1 MRKNEILTEL
11 FQSEE
16 FDKMLLKVMRKDSIY
31 FDDFKQDLFLILC
44 KIPDTTDDGRG
55 IEDMYERCEL
65 DFFVFSI
72 IRNNIRSETSP
83 FFRTYKKNRDK
94 HHKYDLQENDLI
106 TELDLKE
113 DFNVLNYCR
122 ENRVLEWYEEE
133 ILSQYYGLGRFKD
146 RGKVSFRALAE
157 TLDIHYVSLRNTVAE
172 SVEKIREHLKTNQE
186 K

>member
-1 MRKNEILTEL
+1 MRKNEILTDL
-11 FQSEE
+11 FNSEE

-44 KIPDTTDDGRG
+44 KIPDTTEDGRG

-83 FFRTYKKNRDK
+83 FYRTYKKNLDK
-94 HHKYDLQENDLI
+94 RHKYDLKENDLV
-106 TELDLKE
+106 TELALD
-113 DFNVLNYCR
+113 DSFNVLAYCR
-122 ENRVLEWYEEE
+122 ERRLLTWYEEE

-146 RGKVSFRALAE
+146 RSKISFRDLAND
-157 TLDIHYVSLRNTVAE
+157 LGIHYVSLRNTVADA
-172 SVEKIREHLKTNQE
+172 VDKIREDLKTNYE